1 MSLACLDFAVTR
13 MYSSTAVSEK
23 VVQKKRKM
31 YTTVFKGM
39 MGSIGFPDCEFHGR
53 MHNKTTYWSSDISC
67 LSILPKYQGILTQRC
82 IVQLV
87 SCAE

>member
-13 MYSSTAVSEK
+13 MYSSTAVSEN

-39 MGSIGFPDCEFHGR
+39 MGSITSLIANSTGGCITKLLIGRPIFLVLVYFP
-53 MHNKTTYWSSDISC
+53 
-67 LSILPKYQGILTQRC
+67 SIK
-82 IVQLV
+82 VF
-87 SCAE
+87 